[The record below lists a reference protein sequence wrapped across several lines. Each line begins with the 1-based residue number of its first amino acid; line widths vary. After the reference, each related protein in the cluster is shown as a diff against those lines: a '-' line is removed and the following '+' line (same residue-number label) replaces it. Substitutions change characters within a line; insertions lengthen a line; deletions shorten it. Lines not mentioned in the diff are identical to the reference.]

1 MNNAAYLTDTPVD
14 SESENGL
21 RIVLSPVQL
30 AAILS
35 DNTITEEETWSNRIL
50 GGASLAAGVVELI
63 GAGALCLA
71 PDPSTLTKA
80 ACVIIGAHSLDVM
93 NASASQIITGRETS
107 TETYQEAVNLAKEF
121 GADDYTASEIGLT
134 VDIAV
139 PLSFASIAGAVRV
152 ASVRVGR
159 IKLIEHESPTGLKPG
174 GHTLLKHVGLSE
186 QELRARFLISKTMKE
201 SSCFY
206 DIKIAEKVI
215 SNTIKNNQAKITNWT
230 KYAFGGS
237 RLTIDDVSK
246 VPVGIGITKGV
257 EGVDQLYK
265 VRVVLYYSEF
275 NGKPYYIL
283 TAFPKY

>member
-1 MNNAAYLTDTPVD
+1 M
-14 SESENGL
+14 
-21 RIVLSPVQL
+21 VLSPVQL

>member
-30 AAILS
+30 AAVLS

-50 GGASLAAGVVELI
+50 GGAGLAAGVVELI

-93 NASASQIITGRETS
+93 NASASQVITGRETM
-107 TETYQEAVNLAKEF
+107 TETYREAVNLAKEF

-186 QELRARFLISKTMKE
+186 QELRARLVNISRAST
-201 SSCFY
+201 FY
-206 DIKIAEKVI
+206 NQDMAEKVI
-215 SNTIKNNQAKITNWT
+215 SKAIRENQTRIITLVKHLPKEKSFAIDYISNTPIG
-230 KYAFGGS
+230 FG
-237 RLTIDDVSK
+237 V
-246 VPVGIGITKGV
+246 TKGSQNI
-257 EGVDQLYK
+257 EKLYK
-265 VRVVLYYSEF
+265 ARVVFLTSEY
-275 NGKPYYIL
+275 NGQPYYIL
-283 TAFPKY
+283 TAYPKFN